1 MNIGHV
7 IAGITAVVPTLM
19 RASPTSTKG
28 GSNSL
33 RVVSVS
39 EGTST
44 LFVIAVKRE
53 GYVGGLR
60 ETCAGGRNTL
70 LAFKFDAES

>member
-1 MNIGHV
+1 M
-7 IAGITAVVPTLM
+7 
-19 RASPTSTKG
+19 
-28 GSNSL
+28 
-33 RVVSVS
+33 RVVFVA

-44 LFVIAVKRE
+44 LFVIAVGRE

-60 ETCAGGRNTL
+60 ETCAGGGNML